1 MATMN
6 MGLLG
11 DLFGG
16 GTSALSE
23 YLTPQQQESMQRQA
37 LLSTAAALLQAGGP
51 SATPISLG
59 QALGAGLQAGTSSY
73 GKAQEGAIQQL
84 LTRQKLDEYKLAQE
98 QRRRLEQIFG
108 AQAPTAGMP
117 ITPQQALAA
126 PGMPVGP
133 TVERAAMIGQ
143 IPEGQAMSAQDMR
156 YEQFMQA
163 ANMFASS
170 DPGKAEAYQKMAMA
184 IKPRKSFP
192 PLSA

>member
-59 QALGAGLQAGTSSY
+59 
-73 GKAQEGAIQQL
+73 
-84 LTRQKLDEYKLAQE
+84 
-98 QRRRLEQIFG
+98 
-108 AQAPTAGMP
+108 
-117 ITPQQALAA
+117 
-126 PGMPVGP
+126 
-133 TVERAAMIGQ
+133 
-143 IPEGQAMSAQDMR
+143 
-156 YEQFMQA
+156 
-163 ANMFASS
+163 
-170 DPGKAEAYQKMAMA
+170 
-184 IKPRKSFP
+184 
-192 PLSA
+192 